1 MQCGIL
7 DWILEQEKD
16 INGKIDK
23 VSTMAVAEL
32 IVLCLCKL
40 LSFANFAKAISDVN
54 SKGK

>member
-40 LSFANFAKAISDVN
+40 LSFANFAKAI
-54 SKGK
+54 